1 MRSFTGQTSVFSQ
14 NAKMESTTANSPSK
28 FSIDN
33 ILQKDPARGTSL
45 SPTPPSSPE
54 CSGSE
59 SESAHSPAS
68 GTSGCEEQ
76 IIHRVTKPG
85 ASMIFNYPNIS
96 LFRSFNPLLYPASC
110 IPAPGFGPVSI
121 PFPPGMIRTERS
133 KSDGEIITSPK
144 IQILPPAA
152 SPGKAKKK
160 RTAFTNDQL
169 NRLEKKFEQQ
179 KYLGKVDR
187 CKLASELGL
196 TEKHV
201 KTWYQNRR
209 TKWKREC
216 SDIAWSKQREEAAAI
231 IYNQHL
237 QIRSNSFPFQPAPM
251 YRKL

>member
-1 MRSFTGQTSVFSQ
+1 M
-14 NAKMESTTANSPSK
+14 MESSNSPRSN
-28 FSIDN
+28 FSIEN
-33 ILQKDPARGTSL
+33 ILQKDDNRSSSL

-54 CSGSE
+54 CSGSD
-59 SESAHSPAS
+59 SDCVHSPAS

-76 IIHRVTKPG
+76 TSHSTKLG
-85 ASMIFNYPNIS
+85 APIFFNYPNIS
-96 LFRSFNPLLYPASC
+96 LPFRPFNPLLYPAGC
-110 IPAPGFGPVSI
+110 LPPGFGPVSI
-121 PFPPGMIRTERS
+121 PFPPMIRAERS
-133 KSDGEIITSPK
+133 KSDGEISVTSP
-144 IQILPPAA
+144 IRILPPAS

-169 NRLEKKFEQQ
+169 NRLEKKFDQQ

-187 CKLASELGL
+187 CKLAGELGL

-237 QIRSNSFPFQPAPM
+237 QIRSNSFPYQPSPI

>member
-1 MRSFTGQTSVFSQ
+1 MDS
-14 NAKMESTTANSPSK
+14 ATANSSSN
-28 FSIDN
+28 FSIEN
-33 ILQKDPARGTSL
+33 ILQKDSTRGTSL

-76 IIHRVTKPG
+76 IRHFSKPG
-85 ASMIFNYPNIS
+85 ASLIFNYPSIP
-96 LFRSFNPLLYPASC
+96 LFRPFNPLLYPTGC
-110 IPAPGFGPVSI
+110 IPTPGFGTVPI
-121 PFPPGMIRTERS
+121 PFPSGMIGRTERS
-133 KSDGEIITSPK
+133 KSDGEIVTSPK
-144 IQILPPAA
+144 MGILPQAA

-169 NRLEKKFEQQ
+169 SRLEKKFDQQ

-237 QIRSNSFPFQPAPM
+237 QIRSNSFPYQPASM